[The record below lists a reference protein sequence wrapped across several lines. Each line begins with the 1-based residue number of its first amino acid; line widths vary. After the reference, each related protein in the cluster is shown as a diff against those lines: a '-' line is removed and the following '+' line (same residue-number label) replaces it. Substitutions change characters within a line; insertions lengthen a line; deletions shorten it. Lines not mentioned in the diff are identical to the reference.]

1 MTTREYLNQINKI
14 NFMIETKVED
24 EVRLRA
30 LATKITVPMDG
41 ERVKSSP
48 DPDKMTKVVA
58 KIIELDD
65 EIKAAVEDLIVKRKI
80 VYSQIDSIENPDYHK
95 FLTYKYTQSLQAK
108 EIADKMHL
116 SKSAVFIIQADALKD
131 FEEKFGHLYLKE
143 NDRRETGN
151 KNKQEWTNLD

>member
-14 NFMIETKVED
+14 NLMIEAKVED
-24 EVRLRA
+24 EERLRA

-65 EIKAAVEDLIVKRKI
+65 EIESAVKELIEKRKI
-80 VYSQIDSIENPDYHK
+80 IVSQIDSIEVPEYYS
-95 FLTYKYTQSLQAK
+95 FLTYKYMQNLQAK
-108 EIADKMHL
+108 EIAGKMGIA
-116 SKSAVFIIQADALKD
+116 KSVMFTIQNEAL
-131 FEEKFGHLYLKE
+131 FEFEKKFGGLYLK
-143 NDRRETGN
+143 NTDRKETGN
-151 KNKQEWTNLD
+151 KKRIKSEYIG